1 MLILNTGGT
10 FNKRYNI
17 VSGELEVPYDN
28 EALEKATAHFG
39 YELDIA
45 GAIYKDSLEMTP
57 DDRVMLADII
67 NASEEETVVVVHGTD
82 TMDLSAAFIAETVPD
97 KAVIFTGA
105 MIPFSIDPVDATAN
119 LCMAL
124 GYAASRPAP
133 GAYIVMQGL
142 IAPHDRIEK
151 NREMGRFEIV

>member
-28 EALEKATAHFG
+28 EAVESVTKHFG
-39 YELDIA
+39 YELNIA

-57 DDRVMLADII
+57 DDRKMLADII
-67 NASEEETVVVVHGTD
+67 NASDEDTIVVIHGTD
-82 TMDLSAAFIAETVPD
+82 TMDLSAEFVAETVPD

-105 MIPFSIDPVDATAN
+105 MIPFAIDPVDATAN

-124 GYAASRPAP
+124 GYAASSPAP
-133 GAYIVMQGL
+133 GSYIVMQGL
-142 IAPHDRIEK
+142 IAPYDRIEK

>member
-10 FNKRYNI
+10 FNKRYNPI
-17 VSGELEVPYDN
+17 SGELEVPYDN
-28 EALEKATAHFG
+28 DAVEAATKHFG
-39 YELDIA
+39 YELNVA
-45 GAIYKDSLEMTP
+45 GAIYKDSLDMTP
-57 DDRVMLADII
+57 DDRRMLADII
-67 NASEEETVVVVHGTD
+67 DASEEPCIVVIHGTD
-82 TMDLSAAFIAETVPD
+82 TMDLSASFVARAVPG

-124 GYAASRPAP
+124 GFAASQPAP

-142 IAPHDRIEK
+142 IAPHDRIRK
-151 NREMGRFEIV
+151 NRALGRFESV